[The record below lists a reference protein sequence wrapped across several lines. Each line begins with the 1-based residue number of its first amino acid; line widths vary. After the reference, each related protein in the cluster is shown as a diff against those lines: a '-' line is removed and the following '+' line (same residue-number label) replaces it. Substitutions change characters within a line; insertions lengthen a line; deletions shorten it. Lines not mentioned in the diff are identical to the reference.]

1 MKARPLISTVILIIA
16 MLCSLPDAGAQIRSR
31 KKIIEDL
38 TRRLD
43 SLQNAYDS
51 LAYEYNLLAEPVS
64 GNVEEGIAIEEVF
77 KPETYTPESIDS
89 LRSVWYLHKQAEAF
103 NPDFEMLERDTLKSA
118 IPDSVYMERL
128 NRLNS
133 FIPIQFNHY
142 VRNNIILYTEKMPKV
157 TANIISLSAYYLPI
171 IEGIFD
177 MYDLPKELKA
187 MAMIE
192 SAFNPKAV
200 SRARARGM
208 WQFMHYTARLY
219 DLDMTSFVDERYD
232 PYKSCHAAAKYL
244 KDSYNI
250 FGDWS
255 LAIASYN
262 CGAGNVLKAIR
273 RSGGK
278 TDFWE
283 IYNYLPR
290 ETRGYVP
297 IFFAALYTLKYYPE
311 HGIVPQQSSL
321 PAHVD
326 TIHVNKM
333 LHFQQISDVIG
344 IPMEELRQINP
355 QYLHDIIPGKE
366 KTYILRL
373 PHNYTMQFVNN
384 EESIYSHKDT
394 LFFSDIAIK
403 KVKEKGGTEGS
414 MTTHTV
420 KSGET
425 LGSIARKYR
434 TTVSNI
440 KRWNN
445 LRSDII
451 RVGQKLRIGGSAS
464 SSGSGSSTKTTGSST
479 TTTSAKDGYI
489 TYTVKKNDTLS
500 GIAGKFSGVTL
511 SSLLKLNG
519 FTQSTKIYPGMV
531 IKIKKAQ

>member
-1 MKARPLISTVILIIA
+1 MKARTLISIVIL
-16 MLCSLPDAGAQIRSR
+16 LTSLLSFLPDAGAQIRSR
-31 KKIIEDL
+31 KQIIEDL

-51 LAYEYNLLAEPVS
+51 LAFEYNLLAEPVS
-64 GNVEEGIAIEEVF
+64 GDVEVEATMEKEF
-77 KPETYTPESIDS
+77 KTETYTPESIDS
-89 LRSVWYLHKQAEAF
+89 LRSVWYLHKKAEAF
-103 NPDFEMLERDTLKSA
+103 NPDFEMLERDTLRSS
-118 IPDSVYMERL
+118 IPDSVYIERL

-157 TANIISLSAYYLPI
+157 TANIISLSTYYLPI

-192 SAFNPKAV
+192 SAFNTKAV
-200 SRARARGM
+200 SRAKARGM

-232 PYKSCHAAAKYL
+232 PYKSCHAAARYL
-244 KDSYNI
+244 RDSYNI

-278 TDFWE
+278 TDFWD
-283 IYNYLPR
+283 IYHYLPR

-311 HGIVPQQSSL
+311 HGIVPQQCAL

-333 LHFQQISDVIG
+333 LHFQQISDVIN
-344 IPMEELRQINP
+344 IPVEELRQLNP

-373 PHNYTMQFVNN
+373 PHNYTMQFVSN
-384 EESIYSHKDT
+384 EESIYSYKDT
-394 LFFSDIAIK
+394 LFFSDVAIK

-420 KSGET
+420 RSGET
-425 LGSIARKYR
+425 LGAIARKYR
-434 TTVSNI
+434 TTVTNI

-445 LRSDII
+445 LRSDVI
-451 RVGQKLRIGGSAS
+451 RVGQKLRIGGSAALSRS
-464 SSGSGSSTKTTGSST
+464 SSSTASSD
-479 TTTSAKDGYI
+479 SAAGADTIDGYL
-489 TYTVKKNDTLS
+489 TYTVKKNDTLTA
-500 GIAGKFSGVTL
+500 IASKFSGVTVN
-511 SSLLKLNG
+511 SLLQLNG

>member
-1 MKARPLISTVILIIA
+1 MKARPLISFVILLISLI
-16 MLCSLPDAGAQIRSR
+16 SFLPDAGAQIRSR
-31 KKIIEDL
+31 KQIIEDL

-51 LAYEYNLLAEPVS
+51 LAYEYNLLAVPVS
-64 GNVEEGIAIEEVF
+64 GDVEEGIAIEEEF
-77 KPETYTPESIDS
+77 KPESYTPESIDS

-103 NPDFEMLERDTLKSA
+103 NPDFEMLERDTLKSS
-118 IPDSVYMERL
+118 IPDSIYIERL

-157 TANIISLSAYYLPI
+157 TANIISLSTYYLPI

-232 PYKSCHAAAKYL
+232 PYKSCHAAARYL
-244 KDSYNI
+244 RDSYNI

-278 TDFWE
+278 TDFWD

-326 TIHVNKM
+326 TIHVNRM

-355 QYLHDIIPGKE
+355 QYLHDIIPGTE

-384 EESIYSHKDT
+384 EESIYSYKDT
-394 LFFSDIAIK
+394 LFFSDVAIK
-403 KVKEKGGTEGS
+403 KVKERGGTEGS

-420 KSGET
+420 RSGET
-425 LGSIARKYR
+425 LGGIARKYR

-445 LRSDII
+445 LRSDMI
-451 RVGQKLRIGGSAS
+451 RVGQKLRIGGSAAS
-464 SSGSGSSTKTTGSST
+464 SKSSSSTKASGSTTGT
-479 TTTSAKDGYI
+479 ATKDGYI
-489 TYTVKKNDTLS
+489 TYTVKKNDTLY
-500 GIAGKFSGVTL
+500 GIASQFSGVTL
-511 SSLLKLNG
+511 NSLLKLNG

>member
-1 MKARPLISTVILIIA
+1 MKARPLISTVILILA

-118 IPDSVYMERL
+118 IPDSVYIERL

>member
-1 MKARPLISTVILIIA
+1 MKARPLISTVILILA

-118 IPDSVYMERL
+118 IPDSVYIERL

-157 TANIISLSAYYLPI
+157 TANIVSLSAYYLPI

-464 SSGSGSSTKTTGSST
+464 SSGSGSSTKTSGSST

>member
-1 MKARPLISTVILIIA
+1 

-64 GNVEEGIAIEEVF
+64 GDVEEGIAMEEVF

-118 IPDSVYMERL
+118 IPDSVYIERL

>member
-1 MKARPLISTVILIIA
+1 MKPRSLISIAFIII
-16 MLCSLPDAGAQIRSR
+16 SIFIFLPEADAQIRSR

-51 LAYEYNLLAEPVS
+51 LSFEYNLLAEPVS
-64 GNVEEGIAIEEVF
+64 GEVEDEVNIDVRSTNINYSPEE
-77 KPETYTPESIDS
+77 IDS

-103 NPDFEMLERDTLKSA
+103 NPDFEMMERDTLKSS
-118 IPDSVYMERL
+118 IPDSVYIERL

-157 TANIISLSAYYLPI
+157 TANIISLSNYYLPI

-208 WQFMHYTARLY
+208 WQFMHYTARQYGLE
-219 DLDMTSFVDERYD
+219 MTSFVDERYD
-232 PYKSCHAAAKYL
+232 PYKSCHAAARYL
-244 KDSYNI
+244 KDSYSI

-333 LHFQQISDVIG
+333 LHFQQVSDVID
-344 IPMEELRQINP
+344 IPVEELRQLNP

-373 PHNYTMQFVNN
+373 PHNYTMQFVNS
-384 EESIYSHKDT
+384 EDSIYSYKDT
-394 LFFSDIAIK
+394 LFFSDVAIK
-403 KVKEKGGTEGS
+403 KVKAKGGTEGS
-414 MTTHTV
+414 MITHTV
-420 KSGET
+420 RSGET
-425 LGSIARKYR
+425 LGGIARRYR

-445 LRSDII
+445 LRSDMI
-451 RVGQKLRIGGSAS
+451 RVGQKLRIGGSAAS
-464 SSGSGSSTKTTGSST
+464 TRSSSSTKSSGSTTKTTT
-479 TTTSAKDGYI
+479 KDGYV

-500 GIAGKFSGVTL
+500 GIASKFSGVTL
-511 SSLLKLNG
+511 SSLLQLNG
-519 FTQSTKIYPGMV
+519 FTKSTKIYPGMV

>member
-1 MKARPLISTVILIIA
+1 M
-16 MLCSLPDAGAQIRSR
+16 
-31 KKIIEDL
+31 
-38 TRRLD
+38 
-43 SLQNAYDS
+43 
-51 LAYEYNLLAEPVS
+51 
-64 GNVEEGIAIEEVF
+64 
-77 KPETYTPESIDS
+77 
-89 LRSVWYLHKQAEAF
+89 
-103 NPDFEMLERDTLKSA
+103 
-118 IPDSVYMERL
+118 
-128 NRLNS
+128 
-133 FIPIQFNHY
+133 
-142 VRNNIILYTEKMPKV
+142 
-157 TANIISLSAYYLPI
+157 
-171 IEGIFD
+171 
-177 MYDLPKELKA
+177 
-187 MAMIE
+187 
-192 SAFNPKAV
+192 
-200 SRARARGM
+200 
-208 WQFMHYTARLY
+208 
-219 DLDMTSFVDERYD
+219 
-232 PYKSCHAAAKYL
+232 
-244 KDSYNI
+244 
-250 FGDWS
+250 
-255 LAIASYN
+255 
-262 CGAGNVLKAIR
+262 LKAIR

-355 QYLHDIIPGKE
+355 QYLHDIVPGKE

-384 EESIYSHKDT
+384 EDSIYSYKDT
-394 LFFSDIAIK
+394 LFFSDVAIK
-403 KVKEKGGTEGS
+403 KVKDKGGTEGS
-414 MTTHTV
+414 MITHTV
-420 KSGET
+420 RSGET
-425 LGSIARKYR
+425 LGGIARKYR

-445 LRSDII
+445 LRSDMI
-451 RVGQKLRIGGSAS
+451 RVGQKLRIGGSAATTRS
-464 SSGSGSSTKTTGSST
+464 SSTSGSST
-479 TTTSAKDGYI
+479 TTATKDGYV

-500 GIAGKFSGVTL
+500 GIASKFSGVTL

>member
-1 MKARPLISTVILIIA
+1 MKARPLISTVILILA

-64 GNVEEGIAIEEVF
+64 GDVEEGIAMEEVF

-118 IPDSVYMERL
+118 IPDSVYIERL